1 MKKEKTIKELNNE
14 LDKILTSL
22 EQSEDVEKIY
32 TGIEKGVNILGQL
45 QQKVSSI
52 ENKFIE
58 LKNKIGDN

>member
-22 EQSEDVEKIY
+22 EQSEDIEKIY
-32 TGIEKGVNILGQL
+32 ADIEKGVNILGQL
-45 QQKVSSI
+45 QQKVASI